1 MRSTVRIDDDLMDE
15 LKQRAEQENLSLSRM
30 LNRTL
35 RAGLRAGKGTRSGQR
50 PYREQVFAMGEPEVN
65 LDKALAAAAQ
75 LEDAEILRKLA
86 ARK

>member
-1 MRSTVRIDDDLMDE
+1 M
-15 LKQRAEQENLSLSRM
+15 SLSRM

-35 RAGLRAGKGTRSGQR
+35 RAGLRAGKGGRASTRA
-50 PYREQVFAMGEPEVN
+50 YREQVYAMGEPAIN

>member
-1 MRSTVRIDDDLMDE
+1 MRSTVRIDDDLMQQLRE
-15 LKQRAEQENLSLSRM
+15 RALVEKVSLSRM

-35 RAGLRAGKGTRSGQR
+35 RAGLRAGKGGRGSPR
-50 PYREQVFAMGEPEVN
+50 AFKEQVFSMGPPGIG
-65 LDKALAAAAQ
+65 LDKALAAAAA

>member
-15 LKQRAEQENLSLSRM
+15 LKQRAGQENLSLSRM

-35 RAGLRAGKGTRSGQR
+35 RAGLRSGKSARGGHR
-50 PYREQVFAMGEPEVN
+50 PYREQVFAMGEPEFN
-65 LDKALAAAAQ
+65 LDQALAAAAQ
-75 LEDAEILRKLA
+75 LEDVEILRKFA